1 MAGCDIL
8 YNSKDKIKIK
18 IPLNKALRAGNIGL
32 FTEFI
37 TKYNNLRQEV
47 RLVPREGDPETDITL
62 SMKALDQDIQDILRS
77 WDAQHPD
84 SPQFDTALAEIRA
97 ALHIIDE
104 SQTTVQD
111 DDIETKTEAEAAD
124 RNTANLRGH
133 MAEFYGLEAFDIA
146 SSLKQAFGDM
156 MASAAYYDI
165 NSGTISDQ
173 SVETLNSNIR
183 TEKNKLF
190 RTLVQYLKLKFPENT
205 TIQKLQDTMYPN
217 GRFNSQNYYKA
228 LNLFYSNIASSETF
242 KDDLKAAHVDSVKSA
257 TRDDRTTLYKS
268 LVAEL
273 MGDNMFKTR
282 MNRRFTGNKFV
293 GLQSQLY
300 TADHYSEYYAAVKN
314 YIEKYRPELTD
325 RLTAIETPA
334 MNVLVAANAY
344 TMLRHFDSLLKDIY
358 GDQIS
363 IAKNTE
369 GYEADI
375 ENKYTYHKDTAH
387 ERKDW
392 QTSEDMGSEKHIS
405 RFTNAV
411 INMIRIYNYKT
422 GEFLHRRADNT
433 TLIVA
438 SRNLINAVLTK
449 KVSFRS
455 ESNSVKAAVEELN
468 RHILELHND
477 PVVHL
482 QKILELLFEKL
493 PNVDHSLE
501 YYIENRQSI
510 NDYDLSVLKSVYDT
524 VFNAHTPQSFYR
536 QSITKIQNNSTAT
549 QSLLEEI
556 AGFVDRNV
564 TAAYLETVYDFESGA
579 PTVRA
584 KKKFFNNKQLYKLQT
599 GINTFVNKMPWSD
612 RQTLQS
618 TYNLRI
624 TEDSNNTRYTVT
636 VGGEEITLRVPNNL
650 RGQILSRNLKTGTQ
664 MGFEVSDKLFNR
676 LNGINLIEFRQK
688 VENGSTLNNDETT
701 LYNILQFLDDTLG
714 LNILSNPNLG
724 LQTLYSYQ
732 SLYNPVDGFNNYL
745 QPLLKLGLRAAYAN
759 LKYVE
764 AGENNDLATYLSD
777 SKDSVYEFH
786 QSDRKSKLF
795 SQRFNNLQYQIASY
809 ADDVLGVWTDA
820 QSVLMGEASKATT
833 KDKQGNSI
841 PNNSVAKLGGILHYY
856 LGKQWDSNTDSLL
869 FVQNRDMIVNTFHD
883 LEVTNMQDESKSV
896 RDFSNGELFFHA
908 IFNKFWGSYLNNG
921 TVIVQPTTYSDKTTF
936 LNWEIR
942 AQLEGTDLVRA
953 DKEFILQ
960 TYVRTIGDAYRRVFG
975 TTTEKLQKI
984 AAQYAADNDI
994 KSVGDFRQVLH
1005 LMNEQS
1011 LVETAQKLG
1020 LDVEL
1025 NKDYRIIK
1033 NKEGEEVIG
1042 VNGLLEYNANLYTD
1056 IDALDL
1062 KLNQEKG
1069 LFLDQLLLNGCTYQV
1084 LEGNDTI
1091 DMYEEDRINERA
1103 KSRNPILNTIL
1114 QYFANDLDGRK
1125 AFMKEWIDAD
1135 TGKMILAK
1143 QGGANIVS
1151 VSDIY
1156 DKEATVVL
1164 NPLLD
1169 KFFYA
1174 EGLLSNNLRFSLT
1187 GFEVNHPAGKKS
1199 PFNNALSA
1207 KTLEDWN
1214 KLGIKELSQKD
1225 WDRVKNLL
1233 DRSLDVDDLN
1243 RAFAAEQRSLSR
1255 EAQEAVGRLLEA
1267 AYTYATNTSQGT
1279 QFKRNVI
1286 IPATLQY
1293 CMQNVKDGIPPQIK
1307 CAVIRDE
1314 GAPVYNYRGD
1324 HEKDIDS
1331 CDGSAKIT
1339 PFQCILENKALG
1351 SQAVGFI
1358 KKPIWHA
1365 YDANG
1370 GTAFLAKFA
1379 TDTMTNEEM
1388 RMSIMSNTSVYNIFK
1403 KATNL
1408 QWDIPIDL
1416 TKSLIVDQSFGGQ
1429 ELGNAAYNQWFQN
1442 VILGGNRLFYE
1453 NKYGDKIEILGF
1465 NKTVTQDGRA
1475 LYYTLEKSDTQSTPV
1490 KRYHLFHDEVTADGK
1505 IVKSVHTTTD
1515 TYQQAIKELDAR
1527 NATPQEGLN
1536 AAHTINSLF
1545 ELHAALGGIYCVDSR
1560 GNGSEFNNEVV
1571 VNFMNNVGWLK
1582 DPSRKGQ
1589 FVNQETYV
1597 QPLKQFHIGY
1607 VLNSS
1612 AVKNGAKN
1620 MNQSSAWSDNS
1631 DLTYFEVDSDG
1642 LGMQMNAD
1650 HDIVDS
1656 ELTEFSQ
1663 VIAATAAYGYT
1674 FDQNFELFHGLAKT
1688 AFQASEKTLKAVDSF
1703 LENVATGNESKAIS
1717 DLYDSIGRIIL
1728 LNQSIKDKESLT
1740 NIIMGAVQKVFNKY
1754 SDHTHD
1760 EVKIPFSD
1768 PNVYSEF
1775 ISTLAATITKQSIK
1789 RKHPGSGCVMVPG
1802 YNMIQYFEVPNP
1814 DGTFQKLMS
1823 TDIIKRARTDYRNQL
1838 VTFLQGQPNYDAA
1851 TNSVV
1856 IGNNTVYLSA
1866 ETVENLEKIALS
1878 IDPLGAF
1885 SKYYTTAQNNTDVNT
1900 HLMRT
1905 YLAQFTNTFMDKSY
1919 FMPSDIVEVVDED
1932 GTVKDIVDLDTLDK
1946 YYRFKQGY
1954 STDGKIY
1961 SPTYKYRISV
1971 TQPHNL
1977 RPSLIRWKYVES
1989 VDSEGKPIEKYMNAF
2004 DLAPIQNAYLN
2015 HKNRNADYRKQ
2026 VQDALHLLQAGQFID
2041 AEGNVRD
2048 IIEGSLENNE
2058 AELVMS
2064 NIYKDTFGVENESLP
2079 EILEQGEEFFLKQVK
2094 NLKAPANMIYDMV
2107 FLRGNGNHTM
2117 ITIGNVTLDDTV
2129 TEEPITNTVTNEK
2142 DEIVL
2147 VKGGQ
2152 EIFEVGRWAEPIDS
2166 DIQLNPETG
2175 KFESQKGDVI
2185 DQTQYRLKD
2194 GKVQKRYDY
2203 VKKYNVVTKKA
2214 TKNGIVYQT
2223 NVLYKVANVDVFKA
2237 ALRTD
2242 KDIDAIRQQSSII
2255 RKLYHA
2261 GDYKLAQINPIKT
2274 PSEGKRNALV
2284 NALQFLLTDRTID
2297 PDIKQLLQTQI
2308 DGLGENRKQNIAT
2321 LTKAKEEL
2329 MRKEAHKKW
2338 VSFQDSLKFIASRI
2352 PAQTL
2357 QSFMA
2362 MKLVAWTENSKNMCY
2377 VSHFQTYLQGSDYD
2391 IDKAYIMGQSYDS
2404 NATYVKWSPYFD
2416 YTSVKTL
2423 EASKM
2428 LTVPKGIDVNQTT
2441 DGVDITNEIDTLVSN
2456 SEVDTIAKRLT
2467 TAEVDENKKITYL
2480 RTLAVALR
2488 KIERSGGNYSYNGM
2502 LDKSILGYVLQTFIG
2517 HEKYT
2522 APASIA
2528 EAAYKNVAS
2537 ANIYAVSH
2545 DIRNRDQAYTAIAM
2559 NLMRRAAENSPKG
2572 EQAAYLSML
2581 NPLTKY
2587 IMQYQNLVGKGVIGI
2602 TANGEKFWFN
2612 AYYYWTQ
2619 ALKNGSEQDLKYL
2632 QFKTTLSRVQGRG
2645 EALKNKDLS
2654 LVSSNTTTHLPD
2666 LDIRDQKIRDLL
2678 INQFGATESSLEYR
2692 YVDQLI
2698 SQLLSAATDNA
2709 KELILAKIN
2718 AGTNFAKMYLYL
2730 MTMGYNLDDIAAF
2743 MVCPVAEFIDS
2754 RASTNMFQEASANS
2768 SSQAAISSALGTVAS
2783 RQFLHGTISEY
2794 DPEADETSSVAKS
2807 RVVRTLLEHVLDDN
2821 KALRESAFNALG
2833 LSPDTTGFLDLDTM
2847 MKGVIL
2853 AAAGSSRTFNLTSLI
2868 GQTSDAEINTYLR
2881 YCQDLIMQLRSV
2893 NAKYNY
2899 NLNELLADA
2908 KEFKKIYDLASE
2920 MSSVSAGYL
2929 GLNQG
2934 LPTDKLGILK
2944 RLNAMRR
2951 VISDREA
2958 AMEISETEL
2967 FKETNSDEQAQLQK
2981 AAWDTVI
2988 NNLIDNNSMLTEDEI
3003 RTALTDAH
3011 EAGIMNHFDVVK
3023 MLTDSEYK
3031 QKAKDYL
3038 HVIKGTINAIDMMD
3052 KIPHYTEIIN
3062 CLRALVIAD
3071 KSLATKSRL
3080 IAELTTEGRS
3090 LSDKQL
3096 QGIIRYAD
3104 KLNIVNFL
3112 DQCAVVATHKSVDG
3126 FDVFFDV
3133 VKTNKFDLS
3142 TIEGISGFKKFIET
3156 DFLSY
3161 LKENYRTNPLVRHL
3175 QNITVDGRTSLSVDI
3190 DLLNPEVTTASKLAY
3205 DDILRG
3211 IAAFEKIP
3219 YNSQYTITDMLQLYN
3234 LIVNSN
3240 QYGGERLTTAFKV
3253 CSNKNSVLEQ
3263 FLTFTGDRDYDFTLI
3278 PEYNQYDYQINAASL
3293 VSPSAVRFHTEPFI
3307 KVKDPVWDYVIMKY
3321 NPQTNTYEE
3330 YSILPALTDQSID
3343 EAQQNRRRINF
3354 IENCP
3359 FEMPERTRIATASRA
3374 IAFDGEFTEDVAA
3387 QMKSILENMSIS
3399 GKILIVK
3406 DC

>member
-8 YNSKDKIKIK
+8 YNSKDKVKIK

-37 TKYNNLRQEV
+37 TKYNALRQEV
-47 RLVPREGDPETDITL
+47 RLVPREGDSETDITL

-84 SPQFDTALAEIRA
+84 SPQFDTALADIRA

-104 SQTTVQD
+104 SQTTVQE
-111 DDIETKTEAEAAD
+111 DDIETKTEVEAAD
-124 RNTANLRGH
+124 KNTTNLREH
-133 MAEFYGLEAFDIA
+133 IAEFYGLEAFDIA
-146 SSLKQAFGDM
+146 SSLKQTFGDI
-156 MASAAYYDI
+156 MASVAYYDI

-173 SVETLNSNIR
+173 SVETLNNNIR

-190 RTLVQYLKLKFPENT
+190 RALVQYMKLKFPENT
-205 TIQKLQDTMYPN
+205 TVQNLQDTMYPD

-228 LNLFYSNIASSETF
+228 LSLFYSNVASSETF
-242 KDDLKAAHVDSVKSA
+242 KDDLKAAHVDSVRSA
-257 TRDDRTTLYKS
+257 TRDDRTALYKN

-273 MGDNMFKTR
+273 MRDNMFKTR

-293 GLQSQLY
+293 NLQSQLY

-314 YIEKYRPELTD
+314 YVEKYRPELSD
-325 RLTAIETPA
+325 RLSAIEAPS

-344 TMLRHFDSLLKDIY
+344 TMLRHFDSLLKDVY

-387 ERKDW
+387 ERKGW
-392 QTSEDMGSEKHIS
+392 QTSEDIGSEKHTS

-411 INMIRIYNYKT
+411 INMIRVYNYKT

-438 SRNLINAVLTK
+438 SRNLINSVLTK

-493 PNVDHSLE
+493 PNVDYSLE
-501 YYIENRQSI
+501 HYIENRQSV

-524 VFNAHTPQSFYR
+524 VFNAHSPQSFYR
-536 QSITKIQNNSTAT
+536 QSITKIQNNSTVT

-579 PTVRA
+579 VTVRA

-599 GINTFVNKMPWSD
+599 GINTFVNKMPWTD

-624 TEDSNNTRYTVT
+624 TEDTNNTRYTVT

-664 MGFEVSDKLFNR
+664 MGFEVSDKLFSR

-688 VENGSTLNNDETT
+688 VENGSTLNDDETT
-701 LYNILQFLDDTLG
+701 LYNILQFLDNTLG
-714 LNILSNPNLG
+714 MNILSNPNLG

-732 SLYNPVDGFNNYL
+732 SLYNPVDGFSNYL

-759 LKYVE
+759 LKYLE

-786 QSDRKSKLF
+786 QSDRKSKLL

-809 ADDVLGVWTDA
+809 ADDVLGVWVDA

-942 AQLEGTDLVRA
+942 AILEGTDLVRA

-960 TYVRTIGDAYRRVFG
+960 TYAKTIGEAYKRVFA
-975 TTTEKLQKI
+975 TTTDKLQKI
-984 AAQYAADNDI
+984 ANQFAVDNGI
-994 KSVGDFRQVLH
+994 TGISDFRQILH
-1005 LMNEQS
+1005 LMNEAS
-1011 LVETAQKLG
+1011 LVKTAQKLG

-1033 NKEGEEVIG
+1033 NKEGKKVIG
-1042 VNGLLEYNANLYTD
+1042 VNGLLEYNANLFTD
-1056 IDALDL
+1056 IEALDL
-1062 KLNQEKG
+1062 KLSQEKN

-1091 DMYEEDRINERA
+1091 DMYEEDKISEKA

-1125 AFMKEWIDAD
+1125 AFMSEWVDAN

-1143 QGGANIVS
+1143 QNDTNIIS
-1151 VSDIY
+1151 VSDVY
-1156 DKEATVVL
+1156 DKEASVVL

-1199 PFNNALSA
+1199 PFNGALAA

-1214 KLGIKELSQKD
+1214 NLGIKELSQKD
-1225 WDRVKNLL
+1225 WSKVRALL

-1243 RAFAAEQRSLSR
+1243 RAFAAEHTKLSAD
-1255 EAQEAVGRLLEA
+1255 AQEAVGKLLEI

-1293 CMQNVKDGIPPQIK
+1293 CMQNVKDGIPPQIR

-1324 HEKDIDS
+1324 HEDDIDS

-1365 YDANG
+1365 YDANS

-1465 NKTVTQDGRA
+1465 NKTTTQDGRI

-1490 KRYHLFHDEVTADGK
+1490 KRYHIFHDVTTQDGR
-1505 IVKSVHTTTD
+1505 IIRSVHTTTD
-1515 TYQQAIKELDAR
+1515 THQQAIKEIDAL
-1527 NATPQEGLN
+1527 NANKQEGHN
-1536 AAHTINSLF
+1536 DAHTINSLF
-1545 ELHAALGGIYCVDSR
+1545 ELHAALGGIYCVDSK

-1571 VNFMNNVGWLK
+1571 VNFMNNVGWPK
-1582 DPSRKGQ
+1582 DSSRKGQ

-1620 MNQSSAWSDNS
+1620 VNQSSAWSDDS

-1703 LENVATGNESKAIS
+1703 LENIASGNESKAIS

-1728 LNQSIKDKESLT
+1728 LNQSIKDRESLT
-1740 NIIMGAVQKVFNKY
+1740 NIIMGAVQSVFNKY

-1768 PNVYSEF
+1768 PNIYSEF
-1775 ISTLAATITKQSIK
+1775 ISTLASTITKQSIK

-1823 TDIIKRARTDYRNQL
+1823 TDIIKRARADYRSQL
-1838 VTFLQGQPNYDAA
+1838 TAFLQKQPSYDAT
-1851 TNSVV
+1851 TNSVTV
-1856 IGNNTVYLSA
+1856 GNNTVYLSA
-1866 ETVENLEKIALS
+1866 ETVENLEKIVLS

-1900 HLMRT
+1900 HLMQT
-1905 YLAQFTNTFMDKSY
+1905 YLEQFTNTFMDKSY
-1919 FMPSDIVEVVDED
+1919 FMPSDIVEVVDENGVVQD
-1932 GTVKDIVDLDTLDK
+1932 VVDLDSLDK

-1961 SPTYKYRISV
+1961 PPTYKYRISV
-1971 TQPHNL
+1971 TRPHNL
-1977 RPSLIRWKYVES
+1977 RPSLIRWQY
-1989 VDSEGKPIEKYMNAF
+1989 VDSIDSEDKPVVKYMNAF
-2004 DLAPIQNAYLN
+2004 DLAPIANAYLN
-2015 HKNRNADYRKQ
+2015 NKNRDANYRKQ
-2026 VQDALHLLQAGQFID
+2026 VQDALHLLHAGQFID
-2041 AEGNVRD
+2041 SEGNVHD
-2048 IIEGSLENNE
+2048 IIEGTLENSE

-2079 EILEQGEEFFLKQVK
+2079 EVLEQGEEFFLKQTK
-2094 NLKAPANMIYDMV
+2094 NLKAPANTIYDMV
-2107 FLRGNGNHTM
+2107 FLRDNGNHTM
-2117 ITIGNVTLDDTV
+2117 VTIGNVTLDDTV

-2147 VKGGQ
+2147 VRGGR
-2152 EIFEVGRWAEPIDS
+2152 EIFEVGRWAEPIDDDVQFNS
-2166 DIQLNPETG
+2166 ETG
-2175 KFESQKGDVI
+2175 KFESKKGDVI
-2185 DQTQYRLKD
+2185 DQTQYRMKD

-2203 VKKYNVVTKKA
+2203 VKKYNVITKKA

-2223 NVLYKVANVDVFKA
+2223 NVLYKVANVDVLKA

-2255 RKLYHA
+2255 RKIYHA
-2261 GDYKLAQINPIKT
+2261 GDYKLAQINPIKV
-2274 PSEGKRNALV
+2274 PSEGKRNALA

-2297 PDIKQLLQTQI
+2297 PDIKQLLQVQI
-2308 DGLGENRKQNIAT
+2308 DGLGENRKQNIAV

-2362 MKLVAWTENSKNMCY
+2362 MRPVAWTENSKNMCY
-2377 VSHFQTYLQGSDYD
+2377 VSHFQTYLQGS
-2391 IDKAYIMGQSYDS
+2391 
-2404 NATYVKWSPYFD
+2404 
-2416 YTSVKTL
+2416 
-2423 EASKM
+2423 
-2428 LTVPKGIDVNQTT
+2428 
-2441 DGVDITNEIDTLVSN
+2441 
-2456 SEVDTIAKRLT
+2456 
-2467 TAEVDENKKITYL
+2467 
-2480 RTLAVALR
+2480 
-2488 KIERSGGNYSYNGM
+2488 
-2502 LDKSILGYVLQTFIG
+2502 
-2517 HEKYT
+2517 
-2522 APASIA
+2522 
-2528 EAAYKNVAS
+2528 
-2537 ANIYAVSH
+2537 
-2545 DIRNRDQAYTAIAM
+2545 
-2559 NLMRRAAENSPKG
+2559 
-2572 EQAAYLSML
+2572 
-2581 NPLTKY
+2581 
-2587 IMQYQNLVGKGVIGI
+2587 
-2602 TANGEKFWFN
+2602 
-2612 AYYYWTQ
+2612 
-2619 ALKNGSEQDLKYL
+2619 
-2632 QFKTTLSRVQGRG
+2632 
-2645 EALKNKDLS
+2645 
-2654 LVSSNTTTHLPD
+2654 
-2666 LDIRDQKIRDLL
+2666 
-2678 INQFGATESSLEYR
+2678 
-2692 YVDQLI
+2692 
-2698 SQLLSAATDNA
+2698 
-2709 KELILAKIN
+2709 KIN
-2718 AGTNFAKMYLYL
+2718 
-2730 MTMGYNLDDIAAF
+2730 
-2743 MVCPVAEFIDS
+2743 
-2754 RASTNMFQEASANS
+2754 
-2768 SSQAAISSALGTVAS
+2768 
-2783 RQFLHGTISEY
+2783 
-2794 DPEADETSSVAKS
+2794 
-2807 RVVRTLLEHVLDDN
+2807 
-2821 KALRESAFNALG
+2821 
-2833 LSPDTTGFLDLDTM
+2833 
-2847 MKGVIL
+2847 
-2853 AAAGSSRTFNLTSLI
+2853 
-2868 GQTSDAEINTYLR
+2868 
-2881 YCQDLIMQLRSV
+2881 
-2893 NAKYNY
+2893 KY
-2899 NLNELLADA
+2899 
-2908 KEFKKIYDLASE
+2908 
-2920 MSSVSAGYL
+2920 
-2929 GLNQG
+2929 
-2934 LPTDKLGILK
+2934 
-2944 RLNAMRR
+2944 
-2951 VISDREA
+2951 
-2958 AMEISETEL
+2958 
-2967 FKETNSDEQAQLQK
+2967 
-2981 AAWDTVI
+2981 
-2988 NNLIDNNSMLTEDEI
+2988 
-3003 RTALTDAH
+3003 
-3011 EAGIMNHFDVVK
+3011 
-3023 MLTDSEYK
+3023 
-3031 QKAKDYL
+3031 
-3038 HVIKGTINAIDMMD
+3038 
-3052 KIPHYTEIIN
+3052 
-3062 CLRALVIAD
+3062 
-3071 KSLATKSRL
+3071 
-3080 IAELTTEGRS
+3080 
-3090 LSDKQL
+3090 
-3096 QGIIRYAD
+3096 
-3104 KLNIVNFL
+3104 
-3112 DQCAVVATHKSVDG
+3112 
-3126 FDVFFDV
+3126 
-3133 VKTNKFDLS
+3133 
-3142 TIEGISGFKKFIET
+3142 
-3156 DFLSY
+3156 
-3161 LKENYRTNPLVRHL
+3161 
-3175 QNITVDGRTSLSVDI
+3175 
-3190 DLLNPEVTTASKLAY
+3190 
-3205 DDILRG
+3205 
-3211 IAAFEKIP
+3211 
-3219 YNSQYTITDMLQLYN
+3219 
-3234 LIVNSN
+3234 
-3240 QYGGERLTTAFKV
+3240 
-3253 CSNKNSVLEQ
+3253 
-3263 FLTFTGDRDYDFTLI
+3263 
-3278 PEYNQYDYQINAASL
+3278 
-3293 VSPSAVRFHTEPFI
+3293 
-3307 KVKDPVWDYVIMKY
+3307 
-3321 NPQTNTYEE
+3321 
-3330 YSILPALTDQSID
+3330 
-3343 EAQQNRRRINF
+3343 
-3354 IENCP
+3354 
-3359 FEMPERTRIATASRA
+3359 
-3374 IAFDGEFTEDVAA
+3374 
-3387 QMKSILENMSIS
+3387 
-3399 GKILIVK
+3399 
-3406 DC
+3406 